1 MQQLTVVE
9 YVAMAGSALI
19 ILNCLFKCG
28 YWAVWM
34 GVRLKHIPFSGYPQ
48 DEHVRHSAPKLFF
61 DSYFAKSKSTLHSPS
76 NHAALTPAAPAT
88 HMLEL
93 QSSSASQLD
102 SETEPPEKEH
112 GGAERG

>member
-61 DSYFAKSKSTLHSPS
+61 DSYFAKSISSLDSPS
-76 NHAALTPAAPAT
+76 SAVDTPAAAPRN
-88 HMLEL
+88 
-93 QSSSASQLD
+93 
-102 SETEPPEKEH
+102 K
-112 GGAERG
+112 